1 MSAHSRNKSFIA
13 GQSWRLEGGY
23 KIEGSNLNSMDD
35 IYLRAFRQV
44 RRGCVALAWTYGFL
58 FLVWLVLRSIF
69 FDRLWWLAL
78 INTAAFYWFLPMLV
92 LLPLAAW
99 QRCWR
104 LVSLLS
110 IILAV
115 FLSWYGEL
123 FVPDQPSSASG
134 PSMTVMSFNMQATNQ
149 NYDAI
154 AQMLKASAPDI
165 LGLQEVRPAAVQTLM
180 RKLSSVYAYVA
191 VHPVNQLHNVVL
203 FSRFPIQ
210 SATALPNPP
219 FERVLQAKIQ
229 IDQRPLSVFVAHLAP
244 NNMLDFPLG
253 ELKQRTE
260 TAYRQRQ
267 AEVIGLKQAIKKSAT
282 ASVVLCDCNMTDT
295 STAYATLNQTMN
307 DSFHEAGWGLG
318 HTLYALGLPF
328 PVQRIDY
335 LWHTPNLI
343 ATQVNIEAEAGSDHL
358 PLKALLRWLQ

>member
-1 MSAHSRNKSFIA
+1 
-13 GQSWRLEGGY
+13 
-23 KIEGSNLNSMDD
+23 MDEL
-35 IYLRAFRQV
+35 YLRTFRQV
-44 RRGCVALAWTYGFL
+44 RRGCIVLAWTYGFL
-58 FLVWLVLRSIF
+58 FLLWLVLRSIF

-104 LVSLLS
+104 LVSLMS

-115 FLSWYGEL
+115 FLSWYGDL
-123 FVPDQPSSASG
+123 FVPARSSGASG
-134 PSMTVMSFNMQATNQ
+134 PSLTVMSFNMQTANR

-154 AQMLKASAPDI
+154 AQMLKTSAPDV

-191 VHPVNQLHNVVL
+191 VHPTNQLHNVVL
-203 FSRFPIQ
+203 FSRFPIE
-210 SATALPNPP
+210 SASALPNPP

-229 IDQRPLSVFVAHLAP
+229 IDRRPLSVFIAHLTP
-244 NNMLDFPLG
+244 NNMLDFPLE

-260 TAYRQRQ
+260 KAYRQRQ
-267 AEVIGLKQAIKKSAT
+267 TEIKSLKQAIKKSAM
-282 ASVVLCDCNMTDT
+282 SSIVLCDCNMTDT
-295 STAYATLNQTMN
+295 STAYATLNQTMD

-318 HTLYALGLPF
+318 HNRYALGLSF
-328 PVQRIDY
+328 PVQRMDY
-335 LWHTPNLI
+335 LWHTPNLV
-343 ATQVNIEAEAGSDHL
+343 ATQVKLENKVGSEHL
-358 PLKALLRWLQ
+358 PLKAQLRWLQ

>member
-1 MSAHSRNKSFIA
+1 
-13 GQSWRLEGGY
+13 
-23 KIEGSNLNSMDD
+23 MDE
-35 IYLRAFRQV
+35 IYLKAFRQI
-44 RRGCVALAWTYGFL
+44 RQGCVVLAWTYGLL

-78 INTAAFYWFLPMLV
+78 LNTAAFYWFLPMLV

-115 FLSWYGEL
+115 FLSWYGDL
-123 FVPDQPSSASG
+123 FWPAQPSGASG
-134 PSMTVMSFNMQATNQ
+134 PSVTVMSFNIQATNQ

-165 LGLQEVRPAAVQTLM
+165 LGLQEVRPAAVQVLM
-180 RKLSSVYAYVA
+180 RKLSSIYSYVA

-210 SATALPNPP
+210 SAIALPNPP
-219 FERVLQAKIQ
+219 SERILQAKLQ
-229 IDQRPLSVFVAHLAP
+229 IDQRPLSVFVAHLTP

-260 TAYRQRQ
+260 KAYQQRQ
-267 AEVIGLKQAIKKSAT
+267 AEVKSLKQAIKQSGT
-282 ASVVLCDCNMTDT
+282 SSIVLCDCNMTDT
-295 STAYATLNQTMN
+295 STAYAALNQTMN

-318 HTLYALGLPF
+318 HTLYAWDLPF

-335 LWHTPNLI
+335 LWHTPNLV
-343 ATQVNIEAEAGSDHL
+343 ATQVNIEPAAGSDHL
-358 PLKALLRWLQ
+358 PLKAQLRWLQ

>member
-1 MSAHSRNKSFIA
+1 MNKH
-13 GQSWRLEGGY
+13 
-23 KIEGSNLNSMDD
+23 
-35 IYLRAFRQV
+35 YLSAFRRV
-44 RRGCVALAWTYGFL
+44 RRGCIVLAWAYGLL
-58 FLVWLVLRSIF
+58 FLLWLVLRSIF

-78 INTAAFYWFLPMLV
+78 INTAAFYWFLPMPV

-115 FLSWYGEL
+115 FLSWYGDQ
-123 FVPDQPSSASG
+123 FVPARPSGAGG
-134 PSMTVMSFNMQATNQ
+134 PSVTVMSFNMQTANQ

-154 AQMLKASAPDI
+154 AKMLKASAPDVV
-165 LGLQEVRPAAVQTLM
+165 GFQEVRPAAVQTLM

-191 VHPVNQLHNVVL
+191 VHPANQLHNVVL

-210 SATALPNPP
+210 SASALPNPP

-229 IDQRPLSVFVAHLAP
+229 IDRRPLSIFIAHLTP

-260 TAYRQRQ
+260 KAYRQRQ
-267 AEVIGLKQAIKKSAT
+267 TEIKSLKQAIKKSAM
-282 ASVVLCDCNMTDT
+282 ASIVLCDCNMTDT
-295 STAYATLNQTMN
+295 STAYAALSQTMD
-307 DSFHEAGWGLG
+307 DSFHEAGWGFG
-318 HTLYALGLPF
+318 HNRYALGLPF
-328 PVQRIDY
+328 PIQRMDY
-335 LWHTPNLI
+335 LWHTPNLV
-343 ATQVNIEAEAGSDHL
+343 ATQVKLETKTGSDHL
-358 PLKALLRWLQ
+358 PLKARLRWLQ